1 MDAVNTRLLNS
12 WRQVCENLPGFTNLF
27 YDRLFSAD
35 PSLRE
40 LFRNIDAS
48 VQDRHLRTT
57 LSAIVNGQVT
67 TPRLIALGRRYA
79 GHGVRSE
86 HYGVI
91 VQTLLWALEQQL
103 GGSWT
108 LAVQNAWDDTL
119 TRAAAVM
126 VASDRRVRY
135 CELQGENLIPFPSTR
150 MREPQFSR

>member
-1 MDAVNTRLLNS
+1 MYPMNTRLLNS
-12 WRQVCENLPGFTNLF
+12 WLQVCENLPGFTNLF
-27 YDRLFSAD
+27 YDRLFSTY

-48 VQDRHLRTT
+48 AQDRHLRLT
-57 LSAIVNGQVT
+57 LGAIVNGQVST
-67 TPRLIALGRRYA
+67 SRLIALGRRYA
-79 GHGVRSE
+79 GHGIRSA

-103 GGSWT
+103 GRSWT

-126 VASDRRVRY
+126 VASDRRVRHG
-135 CELQGENLIPFPSTR
+135 ELSGENRIPFPTPR
-150 MREPQFSR
+150 MHERQFSR